1 MKCVKGYEIKP
12 MKSAAGWYVGT
23 TDEDG
28 FPMCRI
34 SKYYPDEI
42 TTQKAIDNKTFFR
55 VADEIT
61 FCNGG
66 CGCVSEEDEDDY
78 ETKSNKELLEDLIG
92 CSRDPYMDDIWHLVI
107 DEIAR
112 RLGVTELNY

>member
-1 MKCVKGYEIKP
+1 MKCIKGYEIKP

-34 SKYYPDEI
+34 SGYYPTKE
-42 TTQKAIDNKTFFR
+42 TAQTALDNKTFYRF
-55 VADEIT
+55 AEEIS

-66 CGCVSEEDEDDY
+66 CGCYYDGDSDGDEDFLEEWENSWGDLY
-78 ETKSNKELLEDLIG
+78 ESTL
-92 CSRDPYMDDIWHLVI
+92 
-107 DEIAR
+107 
-112 RLGVTELNY
+112 

>member
-1 MKCVKGYEIKP
+1 MKCIKGYEIKP

-34 SKYYPDEI
+34 SSYYKDKE
-42 TTQKAIDNKTFFR
+42 TTQKAIDNRTFFR
-55 VADEIT
+55 IAEEIA

-66 CGCVSEEDEDDY
+66 CGCVPGEGDTDGDEDL
-78 ETKSNKELLEDLIG
+78 EEELEQMLELG
-92 CSRDPYMDDIWHLVI
+92 YDPLCWMDSD
-107 DEIAR
+107 D
-112 RLGVTELNY
+112 